1 MAGVP
6 DDKKELVDAIVS
18 AIHNLAKSRLNR
30 DISLASNAVSLLSP
44 MGDDALVYIYCEVD
58 TRFSTTVAVGV
69 NADLLEY
76 NMRQS
81 DIFEEVFDEFQ
92 SDDELTASEREIEEV
107 IPMEIEHIVL
117 DESRLNELAEAL
129 GVNSK

>member
-1 MAGVP
+1 MSGVP
-6 DDKKELVDAIVS
+6 DDKKELVGAIVS
-18 AIHNLAKSRLNR
+18 AIHSLAKSRLNR
-30 DISLASNAVSLLSP
+30 DVSLASNAVSLLPS

-58 TRFSTTVAVGV
+58 THLSTTVTVGV

-107 IPMEIEHIVL
+107 IPMEIEHIAL